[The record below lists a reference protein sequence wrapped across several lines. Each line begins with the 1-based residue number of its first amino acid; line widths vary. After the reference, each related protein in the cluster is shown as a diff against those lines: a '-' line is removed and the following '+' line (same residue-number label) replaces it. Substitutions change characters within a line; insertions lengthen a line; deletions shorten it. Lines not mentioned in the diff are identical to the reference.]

1 MLNKIKII
9 QTIDSS
15 QRGCKGGGWCWLLLI
30 TLLTLL
36 QCKMV
41 FSGWFRAENHHIY
54 RYPPPLYTPPP
65 PSLVKVILPSQEP
78 GTSENLSATVLPKR
92 QKVTQTHDNDIINFI
107 ITM

>member
-41 FSGWFRAENHHIY
+41 FFRMAENHHIY
-54 RYPPPLYTPPP
+54 HYHPPLYTPPP

-78 GTSENLSATVLPKR
+78 GTSENLSATVLTKR
-92 QKVTQTHDNDIINFI
+92 QKVTETHDNDIINFI